1 MTSSTAAAEIRHT
14 SELHAGVPRPLDA
27 LSSRETRVLELV
39 ARGASGKEVAFTL
52 GVAESTVSASL
63 RDVAIRVGVT
73 SSTTLAVIAASL
85 IAERPRVSPATFTE
99 AERAVLALLREG
111 RSNADIAARR
121 GTTERTIA
129 NQVASMLRKSR
140 APSRRALAALTTP

>member
-1 MTSSTAAAEIRHT
+1 MTSSTAAAEIRHASQIST
-14 SELHAGVPRPLDA
+14 VVPRPLAA
-27 LSSRETRVLELV
+27 LSSRESRVLELV

-63 RDVAIRVGVT
+63 RDVAMRVGAT
-73 SSTTLAVIAASL
+73 SSTTLAVIAASH
-85 IAERPRVSPATFTE
+85 IAERPRVSPAAFTE
-99 AERAVLALLREG
+99 AERAVLTLLREG
-111 RSNADIAARR
+111 LSNADIARRR